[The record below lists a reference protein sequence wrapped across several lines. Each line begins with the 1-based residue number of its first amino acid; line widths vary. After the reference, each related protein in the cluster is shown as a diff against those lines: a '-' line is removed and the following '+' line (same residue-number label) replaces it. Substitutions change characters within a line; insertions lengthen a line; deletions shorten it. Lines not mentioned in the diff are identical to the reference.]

1 MQFYVLAGLLALIAI
16 AVLILA
22 LRLGGRF
29 RWFGSWLRGNVML
42 LLIALVVLLGLAA
55 FDLSRFHPLERTAQ
69 VATLQLHE
77 TAPQRFE
84 LLLES
89 AELSRVMVVHGDM
102 WDLDVQVLRWKGVAR
117 LLGLK
122 DGYRLNRLSG
132 RFVALEQ
139 QEAASAAQPAEL
151 NDTPAWRD
159 VWRWL
164 DRLHEPA
171 LVQADAFVVRFLPL
185 TDGARYR
192 LDIGPTG
199 LTPVPLNERAERRFR
214 PQ

>member
-1 MQFYVLAGLLALIAI
+1 MQFYVLAGLLAVM
-16 AVLILA
+16 AVALLALA

-29 RWFGSWLRGNVML
+29 GWVAAWMRGNLML
-42 LLIALVVLLGLAA
+42 VLLALVAVLALAA
-55 FDLSRFHPLERTAQ
+55 FDVSRFQSLERSSQ

-77 TAPQRFE
+77 TGPQRFE
-84 LLLES
+84 VLLEG
-89 AELSRVMVVHGDM
+89 AELSRMMVVHGDM
-102 WDLDVQVLRWKGVAR
+102 WDLDVQVLRWNGLAQ

-122 DGYRLNRLSG
+122 DGYRLNRMSG

-139 QEAASAAQPAEL
+139 QEAASNAQPRGL

-159 VWRWL
+159 IWLWL
-164 DRLHEPA
+164 DRLHEPV
-171 LVQADAFVVRFLPL
+171 LVEADAFVVRFMPL
-185 TDGARYR
+185 VDGARYR

-199 LTPVPLNERAERRFR
+199 ITPVPLNEQAERQFR